1 MQMPPF
7 LERCEILDG
16 ADMEKS
22 GKVIRRKNGEYY
34 KIKLCGRV
42 CYLPLFEVAP
52 GVKIAIF
59 NLLGETTLLER
70 IGKELAN
77 KMPKIDVI
85 VTPEVKSVP
94 LAYEVAKQLKVPYVV
109 LRKIVKPYMA
119 GAIKSTVVTITT
131 GKPQDLWLDGKDI
144 IILKNKRVALVD
156 DVISTGATLRGM
168 RKLVKKANGKIVVEC
183 AVFTEGDSRK
193 WRKIV
198 SLGNLP
204 VFLNN
209 GGERLK

>member
-1 MQMPPF
+1 
-7 LERCEILDG
+7 
-16 ADMEKS
+16 MEKS
-22 GKVIRRKNGEYY
+22 GKVIRRKNEEYY
-34 KIKLCGRV
+34 KIKLCGKV
-42 CYLPLFEVAP
+42 CYLPLFEVVS

-59 NLLGETTLLER
+59 NILGETTFIEK
-70 IGKELAN
+70 IGKKLAR
-77 KMPKIDVI
+77 KMPKVDVI
-85 VTPEVKSVP
+85 VTPEVKSIP
-94 LAYEVAKQLKVPYVV
+94 LAYEVAKQLKISYVV

-119 GAIKSTVVTITT
+119 GAIRSRVVTITT
-131 GKPQDLWLDGKDI
+131 GKPQDLWLDGKDR

-156 DVISTGATLRGM
+156 DVISTGATLMGM
-168 RKLVKKANGKIVVEC
+168 RKLVKKAGGRVVVEC

-193 WRKIV
+193 WRKII

>member
-1 MQMPPF
+1 
-7 LERCEILDG
+7 
-16 ADMEKS
+16 MEKS
-22 GKVIRRKNGEYY
+22 GKVIRRKNEEYY

-77 KMPKIDVI
+77 KMPKVDVI

-94 LAYEVAKQLKVPYVV
+94 LAYEIAKQLKVPYVV
-109 LRKIVKPYMA
+109 LRKIVKPYMV
-119 GAIKSTVVTITT
+119 GAIESTVVTITT
-131 GKPQDLWLDGKDI
+131 GKPQNLWLDGKDR
-144 IILKNKRVALVD
+144 IILKNKRVALID

-168 RKLVKKANGKIVVEC
+168 RKLVKKASGRIVVEC

-193 WRKIV
+193 WRKII

-204 VFLNN
+204 VFLNKYEEN
-209 GGERLK
+209 CN